1 MRLAAETWESLFRAQ
16 VAVMRRLQAGPAFKG
31 LAINEYDV
39 LFTLSRCPSGWLRQ
53 NELNDHVLLSQS
65 SLSRL
70 VERLEKRGLVERMPA
85 PDDGRGVLVR
95 LTEAGLGTAEA
106 DRPGACP
113 RHRRPGGSGAVGGRA
128 AGAAAPHREAA
139 GLRRRRGG
147 RDHRGRDHEPG
158 FLMHAKPTE
167 SPVRLAAETWESLFR
182 AQVAVMRRLQ
192 AAPAFKA
199 LALNEYDVLF
209 TLSRCPSGWL
219 RLNELNDNV
228 LLSQSSLSR
237 LVERLEKRGLVERTP
252 APEDGRGVLIRL
264 TDAGRD
270 LQKQIG
276 REHVRDIAALVG
288 PALTAAEQQELLR
301 LTEKLRASVAAH

>member
-1 MRLAAETWESLFRAQ
+1 MATRTESPVRLAAETWESLFRAQ

-95 LTEAGLGTAEA
+95 LTEAGLE
-106 DRPGACP
+106 
-113 RHRRPGGSGAVGGRA
+113 
-128 AGAAAPHREAA
+128 
-139 GLRRRRGG
+139 
-147 RDHRGRDHEPG
+147 
-158 FLMHAKPTE
+158 
-167 SPVRLAAETWESLFR
+167 
-182 AQVAVMRRLQ
+182 
-192 AAPAFKA
+192 
-199 LALNEYDVLF
+199 
-209 TLSRCPSGWL
+209 
-219 RLNELNDNV
+219 
-228 LLSQSSLSR
+228 
-237 LVERLEKRGLVERTP
+237 
-252 APEDGRGVLIRL
+252 
-264 TDAGRD
+264 

-288 PALTAAEQQELLR
+288 PALIGGRAAGAAAPHREAAGLGG
-301 LTEKLRASVAAH
+301 RALSGGFPAASGG